1 MGTIATGTF
10 EVTPTPHAPWDSDD
24 SITLGRVTLT
34 KVLVGDLTATSVVEM
49 LAARTPTSGSAG
61 YVAIEKIKG
70 TLHGRAGTF
79 VLQHSGT
86 MNRGAS
92 ALSVTVVPDSGTG
105 ELAGISGSLKI
116 DIIEKRHHYTFDYAL
131 G

>member
-1 MGTIATGTF
+1 MGKRATGTF
-10 EVTPTPHAPWDSDD
+10 EVTPMPHAPWDSDD
-24 SITLGRVTLT
+24 AVTLGRMTLS

-49 LAARTPTSGSAG
+49 LSARTPTAGSAG

-86 MNRGAS
+86 MNRGVAS
-92 ALSVTVVPDSGTG
+92 LTVTVVPDSGTG
-105 ELAGISGSLKI
+105 ELAGISGALKI
-116 DIIEKRHHYTFDYAL
+116 DIVEKKHHYTFDYSL
-131 G
+131 